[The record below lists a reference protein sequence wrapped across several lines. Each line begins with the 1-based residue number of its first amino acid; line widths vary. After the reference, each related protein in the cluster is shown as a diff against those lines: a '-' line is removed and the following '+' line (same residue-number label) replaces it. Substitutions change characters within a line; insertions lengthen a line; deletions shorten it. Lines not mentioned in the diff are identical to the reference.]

1 MGVAESRRKAAELR
15 AREQT
20 QVEERIKN
28 EASGDGHFTDEDL
41 VSQMVQ
47 LLKKQELLPAETLAR
62 KLTAAG
68 YRSKQAILASTA
80 TTVELADLLGG
91 VSIAY
96 AVALLRDRADFQTV
110 AQTLSDVGIEPAAA
124 FALKFIDAGLR
135 SNEAVISSTET
146 QLLKIKGLVK
156 PFRDAILE
164 ACGVHTCT
172 GSGRK
177 KKCDWN
183 CAARREK
190 REGEETFNNFVKE
203 LFELLACLLVG
214 LLFVGGWLAICCS
227 GGR

>member
-47 LLKKQELLPAETLAR
+47 LLKKQELLPAESLAR

-80 TTVELADLLGG
+80 TTAELADLLGG

-135 SNEAVISSTET
+135 SNEAVISSTEN
-146 QLLKIKGLVK
+146 QLLKINGLVK

-164 ACGVHTCT
+164 ACGVQ
-172 GSGRK
+172 GSE
-177 KKCDWN
+177 WN

-190 REGEETFNNFVKE
+190 IEGEENDKRAKE
-203 LFELLACLLVG
+203 ERDDFLKGLFACA
-214 LLFVGGWLAICCS
+214 F
-227 GGR
+227 